1 MVNYWQILLVDLIL
15 ILMKKTVVVMI
26 KTVAI
31 CLVMFINL
39 HGGVGIVNMVPFF
52 LLFPLMDQKT
62 DEWTD
67 EQTFSAALLKGCFD
81 FKKLFIKFM
90 SHWCQSQI
98 LHSVNKG
105 IGP

>member
-39 HGGVGIVNMVPFF
+39 HRGVGIVNMVPFF
-52 LLFPLMDQKT
+52 LLFPLMDQRT
-62 DEWTD
+62 DE
-67 EQTFSAALLKGCFD
+67 
-81 FKKLFIKFM
+81 
-90 SHWCQSQI
+90 
-98 LHSVNKG
+98 
-105 IGP
+105 